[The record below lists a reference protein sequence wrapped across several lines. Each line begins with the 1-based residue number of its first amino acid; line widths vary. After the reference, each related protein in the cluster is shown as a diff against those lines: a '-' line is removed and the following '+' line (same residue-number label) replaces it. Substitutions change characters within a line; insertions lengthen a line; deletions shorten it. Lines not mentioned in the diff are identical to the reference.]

1 MGVVFKS
8 LEIAYN
14 IRTHIVGENELILDH
29 LAWEKYILLAQCTY
43 SAKELHFEWTD
54 SANVFVSLSFVVKL
68 KFAQTQTTMFP

>member
-1 MGVVFKS
+1 MGVVLKS

-14 IRTHIVGENELILDH
+14 IRTHLVGENELILDH

-54 SANVFVSLSFVVKL
+54 SANVFVSLVPPSL
-68 KFAQTQTTMFP
+68 N